1 MPEPL
6 PPNFEE
12 ITLGLFGERG
22 RAWLADLP
30 AQLARLEERWSIR
43 VLPPYELSYN
53 YVAPAVRPDGTRVV
67 LKLGVPNPEMM
78 SEMESLR
85 HYAGRGIVMLLES
98 DPDEGAMLLEELSP
112 GVTLAD
118 FANDLLHGDPVSG
131 DEVATRIAAQVM
143 QELWIP
149 APPNP
154 HNVLLTAE
162 SWTGGFANLRMMF
175 GGGTGPFPP
184 SLIERAERTYTDIN
198 TSHGPYMLLHGDLHH
213 WNILS
218 STRRPWLALDPKGV
232 IAEAEFEIGP
242 WLINRWPENASRSDL
257 QRQAARRL
265 AIFSEMLGF
274 DRARL
279 KAHTFARM
287 VLSAWWSYEDLEEIN
302 ILGMEFAEAVWEMK

>member
-1 MPEPL
+1 MTDSL

-22 RAWLADLP
+22 RAWLADFP
-30 AQLARLEERWSIR
+30 ARLARLEERWSIH

-67 LKLGVPNPEMM
+67 LKLGVPHAEMF
-78 SEMESLR
+78 SEMEALR

-98 DPDEGAMLLEELSP
+98 DPEEGAMLLEELSP
-112 GVTLAD
+112 GVTLYE
-118 FANDLLHGDPVSG
+118 FANDLLHGDRVSG
-131 DEVATRIAAQVM
+131 DEVATSIAAQVM

-154 HNVLLTAE
+154 QNLLLTAE
-162 SWTGGFANLRMMF
+162 CWTNGFAKLRKMF

-184 SLIERAERTYTDIN
+184 SLIERAEHIYAEIN
-198 TSHGPYMLLHGDLHH
+198 ASHGPYMLLHGDLHH
-213 WNILS
+213 LNILS
-218 STRRPWLALDPKGV
+218 ASRRPWLALDPKGV
-232 IAEAEFEIGP
+232 LAEAEFEIGP
-242 WLINRWPENASRSDL
+242 WMINNHPENATRLDL

-279 KAHTFARM
+279 KAHAFARM
-287 VLSAWWSYEDLEEIN
+287 VLSAWWSYEDLQEIN
-302 ILGMEFAEAVWEMK
+302 TRGMEFAEAVWEMK